1 MLVRAVSYQ
10 TSSYWYSNMINSI
23 FEVEE
28 FDYTTQYVVKKIVL
42 LNKHYPDGIFFSRE
56 GTQFSTKKYTQAH
69 YLQKEDVENAIKYI
83 RKTKINKICSE

>member
-1 MLVRAVSYQ
+1 
-10 TSSYWYSNMINSI
+10 MINSI

-56 GTQFSTKKYTQAH
+56 GTQFSIKDIICKKKMSRM
-69 YLQKEDVENAIKYI
+69 LLNILERLK
-83 RKTKINKICSE
+83 